1 MQANPGAGARHQ
13 LDPET
18 VIAITADSNYS
29 YIYTTKG
36 ERLYVSRTLRWH
48 NQRWPAFLRIHKHA
62 LVNPDFIQRYSL
74 SNTRN
79 AFGHVIME
87 TNLRLEVSR
96 RRVRLV
102 KTFLE
107 NLD

>member
-1 MQANPGAGARHQ
+1 MHANPGAGARHQ

-18 VIAITADSNYS
+18 VVAIVADSNYS

-36 ERLYVSRTLRWH
+36 ERLYVSRTLSWH

-74 SNTRN
+74 FNTRSPC
-79 AFGHVIME
+79 GYVVME

-96 RRVRLV
+96 RRVRSL